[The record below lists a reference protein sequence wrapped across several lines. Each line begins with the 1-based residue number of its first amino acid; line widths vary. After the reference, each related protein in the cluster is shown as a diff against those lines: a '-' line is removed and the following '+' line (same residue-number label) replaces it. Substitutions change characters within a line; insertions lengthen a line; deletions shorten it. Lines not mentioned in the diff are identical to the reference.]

1 MRDGNYLFND
11 AYWDDVDRNQRK
23 ELAEEIDNINGDRLL
38 NTSVDDLCDYFE
50 KKYKIEVPTLRPD
63 DIVADQRETKIDISG
78 DQRRIFKNPGQP
90 FYVNGTTLEISVPF
104 DGDGEV
110 FKIQPTTYTVFPM
123 RFPRADI
130 KNNNLIINIKGT
142 DLKVEEVRN
151 EVNRTIAEINQYL
164 VTLRSNAQELNS
176 QIRSLARSAIE
187 QRRGKLLRDRNLLGD
202 LGFKIKVREGES
214 RTYAAPEVRRKLS
227 TALPPASS
235 TPYKPEPT
243 LVYAD
248 YEHILSVIQ
257 NMVYVMERSPS
268 AFTSMDEES
277 IRTHFLVQL
286 NGHYEGQAT
295 GETFNYQGKTD
306 ILIRS
311 EGKNIFIAE
320 CKFWSGPKKLTETI
334 DQLLSYSS
342 WRDTKVA
349 VIVFN
354 RNKNL
359 SKVLESIQETTK
371 AHGCFKRQITIA
383 SETMFRYV
391 FAHRDDANRE
401 LLLTVMAFDVPV

>member
-1 MRDGNYLFND
+1 MRDRNYLFNN
-11 AYWDDVDRNQRK
+11 VDWYSVDQHQRK
-23 ELAEEIDNINGDRLL
+23 ELAKEIDSINGDRLL

-50 KKYKIEVPTLRPD
+50 KKYKIEVPTLNPD
-63 DIVADQRETKIDISG
+63 HIVADQRETKIDVSG
-78 DQRRIFKNPGQP
+78 DPRRYFSNPGEP
-90 FYVNGTTLEISVPF
+90 FYVNGTTVEISVPF
-104 DGDGEV
+104 EGDGEA
-110 FKIQPTTYTVFPM
+110 FKVQPTSYTMSP
-123 RFPRADI
+123 PRADI
-130 KNNNLIINIKGT
+130 KNNNLIIKIEGT
-142 DLKVEEVRN
+142 DLTAEQVRN
-151 EVNRTIAEINQYL
+151 EVNRTIAEIEGYL
-164 VTLRSNAQELNS
+164 VTLRSNAQGLNS

-187 QRRGKLLRDRNLLGD
+187 QRRGKLLMDRNLLGD
-202 LGFKIKVREGES
+202 LGFKIKEREGES
-214 RTYAAPEVRRKLS
+214 RTYAAPEVRRKIS
-227 TALPPASS
+227 PALPPAST

-243 LVYAD
+243 LANAD

-257 NMVYVMERSPS
+257 NMVHVMERSPS

-277 IRTHFLVQL
+277 IRSHFLVQL

-320 CKFWSGPKKLTETI
+320 CKFWFGPKKLTETI
-334 DQLLSYSS
+334 DQLLGYSS

-354 RNKNL
+354 RNKDF
-359 SKVLESIQETTK
+359 SKVLDSIQETTK
-371 AHGCFKRQITIA
+371 SHGNFKRQITIS

-401 LLLTVMAFDVPV
+401 LLLTVMAFDVPA